1 MIKSENIT
9 SNTNNSKPIGIFD
22 SGVGGLSIAK
32 CIQAQLPN
40 EHLIYMADSLY
51 APYGCK
57 PTHLIQERVEI
68 VAQHLLKKNVK
79 ALVVACNTATVNA
92 IEQLREK
99 FSIPIIGVEPAI
111 KPAAIYSKTKK
122 VGILVTHATASNQR
136 FLSLVNRFS
145 ANTETIIQPSPGL
158 VELIEQGEIDS
169 QQCHTLLLS
178 YLNPLLQNQVDTLV
192 LGCTHYPFLIN
203 KIKAIV
209 GTKMKIMETAAP
221 VTEQLSRKLFAH
233 QLSAPADQVA
243 HYEFYSSNSS
253 SEQTQLF
260 SNLWQ
265 NKITLNAF

>member
-32 CIQAQLPN
+32 CIQEQLPN

-57 PTHLIQERVEI
+57 PTHLIQQRVEI
-68 VAQHLLKKNVK
+68 IAQHLLKKNVK

-92 IEQLREK
+92 VDQLREK

-111 KPAAIYSKTKK
+111 KPAATYSKTKK
-122 VGILVTHATASNQR
+122 VGILVTKATATNLR

-145 ANTETIIQPSPGL
+145 TNIDTMIQPCPGL
-158 VELIEQGEIDS
+158 VELIEQGEVDS
-169 QQCHTLLLS
+169 QKCHTLLLS

-192 LGCTHYPFLIN
+192 LGCTHYPFLID

-209 GTKMKIMETAAP
+209 GTQMKIMETASP
-221 VTEQLSRKLFAH
+221 VTEQLNRILFAH
-233 QLSAPADQVA
+233 QLSAPVKQVA
-243 HYEFYSSNSS
+243 HYEFYSSNCS
-253 SEQTQLF
+253 SEQSQLF

-265 NKITLNAF
+265 STVMLKTF